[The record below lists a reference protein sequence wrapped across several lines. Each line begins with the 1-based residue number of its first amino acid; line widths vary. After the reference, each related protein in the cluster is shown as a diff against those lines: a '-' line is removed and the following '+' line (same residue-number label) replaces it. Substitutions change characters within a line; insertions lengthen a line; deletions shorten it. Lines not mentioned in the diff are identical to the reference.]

1 MSQKAKIVIFGIPII
16 CLLVAIAIPNFAR
29 SRVITAKNS
38 CINQL
43 RQIDGAKVQWALA
56 NHKLTN
62 DAPTWDDLR
71 SYFIRA
77 RLPLECPDGGVYTI
91 GRVGELPS
99 CSIAKHTEYR
109 RTNHP

>member
-1 MSQKAKIVIFGIPII
+1 MSQKAKIMIFGIPVI
-16 CLLVAIAIPNFAR
+16 CLLVAIAIPHFAR
-29 SRVITAKNS
+29 SRVVTAKNS

-43 RQIDGAKVQWALA
+43 RQIDGAKGQWALA
-56 NHKLTN
+56 HHKTTN

-71 SYFIRA
+71 PYFIGA
-77 RLPLECPDGGVYTI
+77 RFPLECPEGGVYNI

-99 CSIAKHTEYR
+99 CSIARHTEYG